1 MLTGHFYHERIR
13 KSVAVFGSL
22 FNDIY
27 IFRKTASGVGQG
39 QMKVPLSYGPR
50 SNFLTRIAEMANGEE
65 AERQL
70 AIRLPRMS
78 FEMLG
83 LNYDPIRKL
92 PTNNSTIQALAT
104 PGSQTSRTKMF
115 TAVPY
120 NLLFQLNI
128 YGKTQD
134 DALQITEQIL
144 PYFNPQYTVRVKP
157 IDDVP
162 AIIDDVPVVL
172 QGVTFSDDYEGS
184 IEQRRTILYTLDFEM
199 KVNFYG
205 PVAAKDIVTEV
216 QTSLFRMDTGLSD
229 SDDQLSTLTTVA
241 TPSGVGPDSDFSLV
255 TTIS

>member
-216 QTSLFRMDTGLSD
+216 QTSLFQMDTGLSD
-229 SDDQLSTLTTVA
+229 SDEQLSTLTTVA